1 MMGRPVRVTHVVFDL
16 NGGGMESLVA
26 AMATKWR
33 GTNVSISVIT
43 LSGRVGH
50 VGEEVRPLVDEFT
63 VLNPTR
69 MSMLAPTGLAS
80 AIRAIKPDV
89 VHLHTGAWLK
99 GVYAAR
105 LASVPTIIYTEHGR
119 EHDDPLVNRLQDRL
133 AAQWTDHVAAVSP
146 RLSRYMSSAVG
157 VEARRVVTI
166 PNGVDT
172 DVFSPGAASET
183 MRQRLAIPDD
193 AIVIG
198 SVGRLVPV
206 KAYSRLVEAFA
217 EIRSRRPAGSAPLVL
232 VIFGEGGD
240 RATIE
245 ATADRLG
252 VRDAVRLPGWT
263 SRPADAYR
271 LLDVFVMT
279 SLSEGMSISLMEA
292 MACGVAPV
300 VTDVGSNA
308 EVVGAS
314 LAEHAVHDATGPS
327 LTTRIT
333 ELIDYPAE
341 RAAVGA
347 EARARACS
355 AHSLARTLGEYER
368 LYHREEIT

>member
-1 MMGRPVRVTHVVFDL
+1 MTGGQVRVTHVVFDL
-16 NGGGMESLVA
+16 NGGGMETLVA
-26 AMATKWR
+26 AMATKWH
-33 GTNVSISVIT
+33 GTNVAISVIT
-43 LSGRVGH
+43 LSGRIGH
-50 VGEEVRPLVDEFT
+50 VGEEVRDLVDEFI
-63 VLNPTR
+63 VLSPTR

-133 AAQWTDHVAAVSP
+133 AARWTDHVAAVSP

-157 VEARRVVTI
+157 VEAGRVVMI

-172 DVFSPGAASET
+172 DTFSPGRASDAL
-183 MRQRLAIPDD
+183 RKRLEIPDG
-193 AIVIG
+193 AVVIG

-206 KAYSRLVEAFA
+206 KAYSRLVESYA
-217 EIRSRRPAGSAPLVL
+217 ELRRRRPAGSPPLML

-240 RATIE
+240 RAKIE

-252 VRDAVRLPGWT
+252 VRDGLRLPGWT
-263 SRPADAYR
+263 NKPADAYR
-271 LLDVFVMT
+271 LLDIFAMT

-292 MACGVAPV
+292 MACGIAPV

-308 EVVGAS
+308 EVLGPS
-314 LAEHAVHDATGPS
+314 LAAHAVCDVEGPS
-327 LTTRIT
+327 LTARINDLL
-333 ELIDYPAE
+333 EYPAE

-347 EARARACS
+347 ESRARACS
-355 AHSLARTLGEYER
+355 AHSLTRTLGDYER
-368 LYHREEIT
+368 LYSAKK

>member
-1 MMGRPVRVTHVVFDL
+1 MIGRPVRVTHVVFDL

-26 AMATKWR
+26 AMAAKWR
-33 GTNVSISVIT
+33 GTNVSLSVIT
-43 LSGRVGH
+43 LSGRIGH
-50 VGEEVRPLVDEFT
+50 VGEQVRGLVDEFM
-63 VLNPTR
+63 VLHPAPI
-69 MSMLAPTGLAS
+69 SMLAPTGLAM
-80 AIRAIKPDV
+80 AIRGMKPDV

-157 VEARRVVTI
+157 VEPRRVVTI

-172 DVFSPGAASET
+172 ELFSPGPADEAL
-183 MRQRLAIPDD
+183 RARLAIPAD
-193 AIVIG
+193 ALVIG

-206 KAYSRLVEAFA
+206 KAYGKLVEAYA
-217 EIRSRRPAGSAPLVL
+217 EIRRGRPAGSAPLIL

-240 RATIE
+240 RAEIE

-252 VRDAVRLPGWT
+252 VRDGVRLPGWT
-263 SRPADAYR
+263 DRPADAYR

-308 EVVGAS
+308 EVLGESLAAHAVCDGAGAS
-314 LAEHAVHDATGPS
+314 LSA
-327 LTTRIT
+327 RIT
-333 ELIDYPAE
+333 ELLDYPAE

-355 AHSLARTLGEYER
+355 AHSLARTLGDYER
-368 LYHREEIT
+368 LYHRHD

>member
-1 MMGRPVRVTHVVFDL
+1 MGRPVRVTHVVFDL

-26 AMATKWR
+26 AMASKWR

-50 VGEEVRPLVDEFT
+50 VGEEVRGLVDAFT
-63 VLNPTR
+63 VLRPAPI
-69 MSMLAPTGLAS
+69 SMLAPTELAS
-80 AIRAIKPDV
+80 AIRSTRPDV

-105 LASVPTIIYTEHGR
+105 LADVPRIVYTEHGR
-119 EHDDPLVNRLQDRL
+119 EHDDPLMNRLQDRL

-157 VEARRVVTI
+157 VEPTRVVTI

-172 DVFSPGAASET
+172 DVFCPGDAPAALRT
-183 MRQRLAIPDD
+183 RLAIPPG

-206 KAYSRLVEAFA
+206 KAFSRLVSSYA
-217 EIRSRRPAGSAPLVL
+217 EIRKRRPAGSAPLLL

-240 RATIE
+240 RAAIE
-245 ATADRLG
+245 ATAERLG
-252 VRDAVRLPGWT
+252 VRDGVRLPGWT
-263 SRPADAYR
+263 NRPADAYR

-292 MACGVAPV
+292 MACGIPPV

-308 EVVGAS
+308 EV
-314 LAEHAVHDATGPS
+314 LGPS
-327 LTTRIT
+327 LAPRAVCQGGDAALTARIA
-333 ELIDYPAE
+333 ELVDSPAE
-341 RAAVGA
+341 RAAIGV

-368 LYHREEIT
+368 LYHRDEIT

>member
-1 MMGRPVRVTHVVFDL
+1 MMGSPVRVTHVVFDL

-26 AMATKWR
+26 AMASKWR
-33 GTNVSISVIT
+33 GTNVSLSVIT
-43 LSGRVGH
+43 LSGRIGH
-50 VGEEVRPLVDEFT
+50 VGEQVKGLVDEFL
-63 VLNPTR
+63 VLSPAP

-80 AIRAIKPDV
+80 AIRGMKPNV

-119 EHDDPLVNRLQDRL
+119 EHDDPLVNRLQDRI

-146 RLSRYMSSAVG
+146 RLSKYMATAVG
-157 VEARRVVTI
+157 VAPARVVTI

-172 DVFSPGAASET
+172 DAFSPGPASASL
-183 MRQRLAIPDD
+183 RAGLAIPD
-193 AIVIG
+193 AAVVIG

-206 KAYSRLVEAFA
+206 KAYSRLVEAYA
-217 EIRSRRPAGSAPLVL
+217 EIRKNRPAGSAPLML
-232 VIFGEGGD
+232 VIFGEGED
-240 RATIE
+240 RAAIE

-252 VRDAVRLPGWT
+252 VRDGVRLPGWT
-263 SRPADAYR
+263 NRPSDAYR
-271 LLDVFVMT
+271 LLDVFAMT

-308 EVVGAS
+308 EVLGSS
-314 LAEHAVHDATGPS
+314 LAAHAACATGAAV
-327 LTTRIT
+327 TTRIT

-347 EARARACS
+347 ESRARACS
-355 AHSLARTLGEYER
+355 AHSLTRTLGEYER
-368 LYHREEIT
+368 LYTAKQ

>member
-1 MMGRPVRVTHVVFDL
+1 MMGAPVRVTHVVFDL

-26 AMATKWR
+26 AMAAKWR
-33 GTNVSISVIT
+33 GTNVAISVIT
-43 LSGRVGH
+43 LSGRIGH
-50 VGEEVRPLVDEFT
+50 VGEQVRGLVDDFM
-63 VLNPTR
+63 VLNPAR
-69 MSMLAPTGLAS
+69 MSMLAPTGLAL

-105 LASVPTIIYTEHGR
+105 LASVPRIIYTEHGR

-133 AAQWTDHVAAVSP
+133 AARWTDHVAAVSP
-146 RLSRYMSSAVG
+146 RLSRYMASAVG
-157 VEARRVVTI
+157 VEPTRVVTI

-172 DVFSPGAASET
+172 DTFTPGRASAA
-183 MRQRLAIPDD
+183 MRARLGIPGD

-198 SVGRLVPV
+198 SVGRLVAV
-206 KAYSRLVEAFA
+206 KAYSKLVEAYA
-217 EIRSRRPAGSAPLVL
+217 EIRKRREAGSAPVML

-240 RATIE
+240 RAEIE

-252 VRDAVRLPGWT
+252 VRDGLRLPGWT
-263 SRPADAYR
+263 GKPADAYR
-271 LLDVFVMT
+271 LLDVFAMT

-308 EVVGAS
+308 EV
-314 LAEHAVHDATGPS
+314 LGPS
-327 LTTRIT
+327 LAAQAVCDASGSALTSRIID
-333 ELIDYPAE
+333 LIDYPAE

-355 AHSLARTLGEYER
+355 AHSLARTLGDYER
-368 LYHREEIT
+368 LYHRQEIT